1 MKKVILLSLF
11 LLCLGG
17 CGGKKLY
24 ADYEH
29 YDLKGKEVQY
39 YECLDDE
46 HIKRT
51 YAVADIT
58 PENYESKLR
67 GLFYQ
72 VGEDDYILLD
82 KIDLYYYDEGH
93 SRSYNAMYD
102 NKLYVLGEPE
112 SEDIYGDVIVYTL
125 NREDFTIKEIDFDFS
140 SLPDK
145 VDLAYRKIKN
155 VDNSYIYF
163 YSAFMNDDDYVKCS
177 LEDYKCEIVES

>member
-1 MKKVILLSLF
+1 MKKFIFMCTMILF
-11 LLCLGG
+11 LTG
-17 CGGKKLY
+17 CSEEELY

-46 HIKRT
+46 RVKRT

-58 PENYESKLR
+58 PEEYESKLR

-72 VGEDDYILLD
+72 VDENDYILLD
-82 KIDLYYYDEGH
+82 KIDLHYYDEGN
-93 SRSYNAMYD
+93 SRTYNAMYD

-125 NREDFTIKEIDFDFS
+125 NREEFTIKELDFDFS
-140 SLPDK
+140 SLPDSI
-145 VDLAYRKIKN
+145 DLSFLRIKN
-155 VDNSYIYF
+155 VDSNYIYF
-163 YSAFMNDDDYVKCS
+163 YNSYMIDDTYVKCS
-177 LEDYKCEIVES
+177 LENYICEYVED